1 MKRDIKIDGGNLYEV
16 LASRCNLKS
25 VEILRRKR
33 VINEYSIWRLRCI
46 RTYDALIVINRY

>member
-46 RTYDALIVINRY
+46 RTYDALIVINR